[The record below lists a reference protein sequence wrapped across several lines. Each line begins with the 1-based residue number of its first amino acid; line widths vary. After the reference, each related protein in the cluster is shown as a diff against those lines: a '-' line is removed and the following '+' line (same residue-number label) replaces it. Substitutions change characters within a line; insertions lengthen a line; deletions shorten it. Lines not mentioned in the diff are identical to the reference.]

1 MLTLVN
7 RQQQLSVLAEQLPVG
22 ATYCMDTEFDS
33 RADGTTLCLLQLRA
47 NGETYVIDSLAVRD
61 LSPLAPAL
69 GDPDSTWVLH
79 GAQQDIPLLL
89 SALRIAKVPKLFDT
103 QIAWGLISPEP
114 ATSFAYLTYKLLGQ
128 RSSKF
133 HQTDDWTR
141 RPLSESQ
148 IAYAAHD
155 VDSLP
160 RMYEMLVSRITEL
173 GRNQAV
179 LDACHEHLC
188 GLPEASEPIS
198 LESYRNAWQLEPA
211 GQIVLR
217 DLIDWYNGL
226 SQSERNKTI
235 EAKLLWSL
243 ANRLPQTPEALRQV
257 RGMPRLHAAQQ
268 ERILSLVR
276 GSLQNRAAANNLLE
290 PPPYATFE
298 RLQLDAWLEYVR
310 TMACSKA
317 QVSKEL
323 VLGGRRLRQLREV
336 VLVEGIDAFNV
347 QSLIKILGTWQY
359 SLIGE
364 TLAWAAQTI
373 GAPNSLLGSREPAR
387 HQ

>member
-1 MLTLVN
+1 MLTLVD
-7 RQQQLSVLAEQLPVG
+7 RQEQFSSLVDQLRVG
-22 ATYCMDTEFDS
+22 ATYCIDTEFDS
-33 RADGTTLCLLQLRA
+33 RADKTTLCLLQLRA
-47 NGETYVIDSLAVRD
+47 SDETYVIDSLAIRD

-69 GDPDSTWVLH
+69 GNPDSTWVLH
-79 GAQQDIPLLL
+79 GAHQDIPLLL
-89 SALRIAKVPKLFDT
+89 SALRIAEVPKLFDT

-114 ATSFAYLTYKLLGQ
+114 TTSFAYLTYKLLG
-128 RSSKF
+128 RKSSKF

-160 RMYEMLVSRITEL
+160 RMYEILMSRIAQL
-173 GRNQAV
+173 GRNQVV

-188 GLPEASEPIS
+188 GVPEASDPIS
-198 LESYRNAWQLEPA
+198 LESFRNAWQLEPE
-211 GQIVLR
+211 GQLVLR
-217 DLIDWYNGL
+217 DLINWYNGL
-226 SQSERNKTI
+226 SQSERSRTI

-257 RGMPRLHAAQQ
+257 RGMPRLHSAQQ
-268 ERILSLVR
+268 ERILSIVR
-276 GSLQNRAAANNLLE
+276 NSLQNPLGATHLIE

-298 RLQLDAWLEYVR
+298 RLELDAWLEYVR

-323 VLGGRRLRQLREV
+323 VLAGRRLRQLREA
-336 VLVEGIDAFNV
+336 LLTDGLDTFNV
-347 QSLIKILGTWQY
+347 QSLSKILGPWQY

-364 TLAWAAQTI
+364 TLAWAVQKI
-373 GAPNSLLGSREPAR
+373 GAPKSLLDS
-387 HQ
+387 

>member
-1 MLTLVN
+1 MLTLVD
-7 RQQQLSVLAEQLPVG
+7 RQQQLSSLVDQLPVG
-22 ATYCMDTEFDS
+22 ATYCIDTEFDS
-33 RADGTTLCLLQLRA
+33 RAERTTLCLLQLRT
-47 NGETYVIDSLAVRD
+47 NNETYVIDSLALRD

-69 GDPDSTWVLH
+69 GHPDSTWVLH
-79 GAQQDIPLLL
+79 GAHQDIPLLL
-89 SALRIAKVPKLFDT
+89 SALRIANVPKLFDT

-114 ATSFAYLTYKLLGQ
+114 ATSFAYLTYKLLGS

-160 RMYEMLVSRITEL
+160 RMYEILMSRIVEL
-173 GRNQAV
+173 ERNQAV
-179 LDACHEHLC
+179 LDACREHLC
-188 GLPEASEPIS
+188 GVPESSDPITV
-198 LESYRNAWQLEPA
+198 ESFRNAWQLEPE
-211 GQIVLR
+211 GQLVLR

-226 SQSERNKTI
+226 SQSERNRTI

-243 ANRLPQTPEALRQV
+243 ANRLPQTPDALRQV
-257 RGMPRLHAAQQ
+257 RGMPRLPSAQQ
-268 ERILSLVR
+268 DRILSIIR
-276 GSLQNRAAANNLLE
+276 SSLQNRAAATNLLE

-323 VLGGRRLRQLREV
+323 VLAGRRLRQLREV
-336 VLVEGIDAFNV
+336 LLMDGLGTFNV
-347 QSLIKILGTWQY
+347 QSLSKIIGTWQY
-359 SLIGE
+359 ALIGE
-364 TLAWAAQTI
+364 TLAWAVQRI
-373 GAPNSLLGSREPAR
+373 GAPSSLLAAGEPT
-387 HQ
+387 H